1 MKRRLVP
8 LIILILLVV
17 VYLAVQQ
24 KESAEISSGKAE
36 NYIDIDTAAVTK
48 VSISKLGSQ
57 TVLSKVEGKWYL
69 LGEESRRADPQAVA
83 SLFEALEGLTVGTV
97 VSENPENQMKFQ
109 VDTLTGS
116 TVRIFEEGELASA
129 IVVGKMSQDFS
140 HTYVRKTGSNNV
152 RLAEGMLTYMVGRQ
166 RDAWLDKTI
175 FDIPSAAVE
184 SVKFTY
190 RNEDYTALKG
200 DTLWLITR
208 PPYSDTL
215 AADQQVMSELLGH
228 LCMLKA
234 DRFATPNDSAK
245 YNFDNLVYVAE
256 VSLENGA
263 SHVLQAAETEQDASA
278 HFVKTGTD
286 ETVYILNNPTWQQIV
301 KSYDELVS
309 AEKSS

>member
-1 MKRRLVP
+1 MRRSLIP
-8 LIILILLVV
+8 LIILVLLVV
-17 VYLAVQQ
+17 IYLVVQQ
-24 KESAEISSGKAE
+24 KESAEVSPETVE
-36 NYIDIDTAAVTK
+36 NYVDIDTAAVTK

-83 SLFEALEGLTVGTV
+83 TLLEALEGLTAGTV

-116 TVRIFEEGELASA
+116 TVRVFEEGELASA
-129 IVVGKMSQDFS
+129 IVVGKISQDFR
-140 HTYVRKTGSNNV
+140 HTYVRKTGSDNV
-152 RLAEGMLTYMVGRQ
+152 RLAEGMLTYLVGRQ

-190 RNEDYTALKG
+190 RNEEYIAIKG

-215 AADQQVMSELLGH
+215 AANQQTMSELLGH

-234 DRFATPNDSAK
+234 NRFATPADTTR
-245 YNFDNLVYVAE
+245 YNFDTLVYVAE
-256 VSLENGA
+256 IGLEGGA
-263 SHVLQAAETEQDASA
+263 SHVLQAAETEEDVSV
-278 HFVKTGTD
+278 HFVKTAAD

-301 KSYDELVS
+301 KSYDELIS
-309 AEKSS
+309 EEKSS